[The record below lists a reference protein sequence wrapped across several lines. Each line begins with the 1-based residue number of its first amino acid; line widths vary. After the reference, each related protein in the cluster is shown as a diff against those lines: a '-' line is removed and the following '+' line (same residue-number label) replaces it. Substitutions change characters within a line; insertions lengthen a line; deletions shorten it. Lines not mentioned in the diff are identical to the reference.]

1 MVAQFTAGE
10 WLALIQHELLLMAA
24 VFFGI
29 GLLDE
34 LAMDAAYVWLRLT
47 GRAKT
52 ERLSGT
58 DLGDEELAGM
68 AAVFIPA
75 WREDA
80 VDPCACIMAAS
91 GPADLCRLLSQRS

>member
-1 MVAQFTAGE
+1 MLVAHFTAGE
-10 WLALIQHELLLMAA
+10 WLNFIQHELLLMAA

-34 LAMDAAYVWLRLT
+34 LAMDAAYVWLRMI

-52 ERLSGT
+52 ERLPGT
-58 DLGDEELAGM
+58 DLGGEELTGM

-75 WREDA
+75 
-80 VDPCACIMAAS
+80 
-91 GPADLCRLLSQRS
+91 